1 MFHHATTGLRTL
13 AAGVFALG
21 LVACGS
27 DAEVNEPQATE
38 GAIVG
43 MVSLSDGEAPEG
55 VLVET
60 GARSTTT
67 ADDGSFRFEGVGAG
81 AVLVSASLEGYRP
94 AEAFITVIAG
104 QDNAV
109 QLVLE
114 PRSAGPQIVSLS
126 ADVSALAPGEQ
137 TGVRVEAID
146 PEGGT
151 LEVSWSA
158 TGGFEVEADADD
170 PFSATLTAPE
180 EAGAAGEVVVTVT
193 DSDDRQAEERLSVST
208 VGNAAPQITS
218 IVADA
223 AVVARAA
230 QVGLSVDATDA
241 EGGAL
246 TYAWSA
252 PEGWELDA
260 TDQASVVATA
270 PDAPGEVGSFS
281 VVVSDAQGAQAS
293 AQLSVS
299 TAQNQAPRIRS
310 ATALPAEVL
319 PGAEIDLQAE
329 AVDAEGDALLYEWL
343 VPEGW
348 EVSSVVGAQTT
359 LTAPD
364 AYGVSGRI
372 TLIVSDDFG
381 ATDQTELVVSTL
393 TNQGPTISSLIT
405 TRPVANPDELVFLEA
420 IASHPYED
428 ELTYSWEATGGFSVI
443 TENRPVNAPALR
455 APDQE
460 GAVGTVRLTVS
471 DSAGVTAEAALV
483 VQTRTYAAP
492 IINSITAISP
502 AEFGDSALV
511 SVSARDPEGGDL
523 SYVWTTTNESVV
535 ILSPTSRTTEI
546 LGGNPGDVVVLTV
559 EVTNSV
565 GKTTRGEARVRIP
578 NL

>member
-1 MFHHATTGLRTL
+1 MFHHATSGLRAL
-13 AAGVFALG
+13 SAGVFALG

-27 DAEVNEPQATE
+27 DAEVNDPQATE

-60 GARSTTT
+60 GAHSATT
-67 ADDGSFRFEGVGAG
+67 ADDGTFRFEDISAG

-109 QLVLE
+109 RLVLE
-114 PRSAGPQIVSLS
+114 PRSAGPQILRLS
-126 ADVSALAPGEQ
+126 ADINALAPGEQ
-137 TGVRVEAID
+137 TAVRVEAIA
-146 PEGGT
+146 PEGGS
-151 LEVSWSA
+151 LDVSWSA
-158 TGGFEVEADADD
+158 TGGFEVEADSDD
-170 PFSATLTAPE
+170 PFSATLTAPD
-180 EAGAAGEVVVTVT
+180 EADAAGEVTVTVT
-193 DSDDRQAEERLSVST
+193 DSDDRQAEESVSVST
-208 VGNAAPQITS
+208 VGNAAPQIAS
-218 IVADA
+218 ISADA
-223 AVVARAA
+223 PVVARAG
-230 QVGLSVDATDA
+230 QISLSVVANDAD
-241 EGGAL
+241 GDAL

-260 TDQASVVATA
+260 TDQATVVATA
-270 PDAPGEVGSFS
+270 PDAPGDVGSFS
-281 VVVSDAQGAQAS
+281 VLVSDAQGAQAS

-329 AVDAEGDALLYEWL
+329 AIDPEGDALLYEWL

-348 EVSSVVGAQTT
+348 EVSSVVGARTT

-364 AYGVSGRI
+364 TYGTSGRI

-393 TNQGPTISSLIT
+393 TNQGPSISSLIT
-405 TRPVANPDELVFLEA
+405 TRPIATPGELVFLEA

-428 ELTYSWEATGGFSVI
+428 ALTYSWEATGGFSVI
-443 TENRPVNAPALR
+443 TDNRPVSAPALR

-460 GAVGTVRLTVS
+460 NAVGTVRLTVS
-471 DSAGVTAEAALV
+471 DSAGVTAQAALV
-483 VQTRTYAAP
+483 VQTRSYAAP

-502 AEFGDSALV
+502 ADFGDSALV
-511 SVSARDPEGGDL
+511 SVSARDPEDGDL
-523 SYVWTTTNESVV
+523 SYAWTSTNGNIV
-535 ILSPTSRTTEI
+535 ILTPSSRTTEI
-546 LGGNPGDVVVLTV
+546 LGGLPDEVVVLSV
-559 EVTNSV
+559 EVTNSA
-565 GKTTRGEARVRIP
+565 GKTTRGETRVRFPGI
-578 NL
+578 